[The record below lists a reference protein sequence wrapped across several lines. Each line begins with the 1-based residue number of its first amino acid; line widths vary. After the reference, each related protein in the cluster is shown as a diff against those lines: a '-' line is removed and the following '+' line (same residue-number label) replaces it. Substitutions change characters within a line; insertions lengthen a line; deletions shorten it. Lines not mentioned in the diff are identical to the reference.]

1 MPLGSKRLQ
10 GWEDTIELL
19 LAVWIIVSPFL
30 LGYFSVASASA
41 TMIFIGAILTL
52 TTQLGLS
59 QQEPWEDWVN
69 LILAVSLIVSPW
81 VFGFNTVNIAV
92 INAVASG
99 ICVAIFAL
107 LSLSHEYSEIR
118 THRAH

>member
-107 LSLSHEYSEIR
+107 LSLSHEYSELR
-118 THRAH
+118 AHRAQ

>member
-10 GWEDTIELL
+10 GWEDTVELL
-19 LAVWIIVSPFL
+19 FAVWILVSPFL
-30 LGYFSVASASA
+30 LGYFHVASASA
-41 TMIFIGAILTL
+41 IMIFIGAVLFM

-59 QQEPWEDWVN
+59 LQTPWEDWTN
-69 LILAVSLIVSPW
+69 LILALLLIVSPW
-81 VFGFNTVNIAV
+81 MFGFSTVKVAV